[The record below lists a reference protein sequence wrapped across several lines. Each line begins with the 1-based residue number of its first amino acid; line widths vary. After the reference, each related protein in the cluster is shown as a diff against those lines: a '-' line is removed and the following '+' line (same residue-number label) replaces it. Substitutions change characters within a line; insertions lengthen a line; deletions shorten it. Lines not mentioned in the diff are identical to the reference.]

1 MGETV
6 KLTADDG
13 HSFDAYVARPAE
25 QPKAGV
31 VVVQEIFGV
40 NKHVRG
46 VADGFAKDGYLA
58 VPPAMFDRVTPRIE
72 LGYDK
77 DDVAQG
83 RAIRSKI
90 TWDAV
95 LAAVA
100 AVLAFVAVPVK
111 AAGAGFC
118 CAGPA

>member
-46 VADGFAKDGYLA
+46 VADGFAKEGYLA
-58 VPPAMFDRVTPRIE
+58 VAPAMFDRVTPRIE
-72 LGYDK
+72 LGRSDERR
-77 DDVAQG
+77 VGHESVRTG
-83 RAIRSKI
+83 RSRWWAKNE
-90 TWDAV
+90 
-95 LAAVA
+95 
-100 AVLAFVAVPVK
+100 K
-111 AAGAGFC
+111 KEKN
-118 CAGPA
+118 